1 VIVVDASAVVDILL
15 RVLTADTAAYR
26 LFHSGETLHAPHL
39 LDLEVA
45 QALRRHEATRQ
56 AEPARCREAL
66 DDLACVRLFR
76 YPHNVLLPRV
86 WELRNN
92 LTAYD
97 AAYVALAEMLSA
109 PLLTRDQRL
118 AASAGHRARIELV

>member
-15 RVLTADTAAYR
+15 RVLTADTAAYW

-39 LDLEVA
+39 LDLEVT
-45 QALRRHEATRQ
+45 QALRRQEARRQ
-56 AEPARCREAL
+56 AKPARCREAL
-66 DDLACVRLFR
+66 DDLARIRLFR
-76 YPHNVLLPRV
+76 HPHNVLLSRV

-118 AASAGHRARIELV
+118 AASAGHHARIELV

>member
-1 VIVVDASAVVDILL
+1 VIVVDASAVIDILL
-15 RVLTADTAAYR
+15 RVPTADAAAYL

-45 QALRRHEATRQ
+45 HTLRRHEARRQ
-56 AEPARCREAL
+56 AAPARCRETL
-66 DDLACVRLFR
+66 DDLARIRLFR
-76 YPHNVLLPRV
+76 HPHNVLLPRI

-97 AAYVALAEMLSA
+97 AAYVALAEMLGA
-109 PLLTRDQRL
+109 RLLTRDQRM
-118 AASAGHRARIELV
+118 AASAGHHARIELV